1 MLFNKVVSYMKKR
14 VLNDT
19 WKVLYNLG
27 EKLGS
32 GGNATVFKVTRKS
45 DGKELPSSYLAGEM
59 ENQGVHTPSH
69 SIDST
74 TKFQSCPKVRG
85 LLGFCQLEIFP
96 DAMHGT

>member
-1 MLFNKVVSYMKKR
+1 MKKR

-45 DGKELPSSYLAGEM
+45 DGKELAIKLLGWRDGE
-59 ENQGVHTPSH
+59 PRRSH
-69 SIDST
+69 SEP
-74 TKFQSCPKVRG
+74 FN
-85 LLGFCQLEIFP
+85 
-96 DAMHGT
+96 